1 MKYLLLL
8 SLLLTAG
15 CQDNLRT
22 RAPLCPNNICAD
34 ALSVRGGKLVAEISI
49 EVSFSK
55 SQLYFMS
62 SDSSVDSDDDQKCE
76 ISAEN
81 GKRFTYKINGDKLT
95 LKDGFNNMTLVR
107 SGGYAEEGLLNLWI
121 LPATAKNDQI
131 EMEFITDTILRIRK
145 VCLKS

>member
-1 MKYLLLL
+1 M
-8 SLLLTAG
+8 
-15 CQDNLRT
+15 
-22 RAPLCPNNICAD
+22 
-34 ALSVRGGKLVAEISI
+34 AEISI

-62 SDSSVDSDDDQKCE
+62 SDSSIDSDDDQKCE

-107 SGGYAEEGLLNLWI
+107 SGGNAEEGLLNLWVM
-121 LPATAKNDQI
+121 PATAKNDQI